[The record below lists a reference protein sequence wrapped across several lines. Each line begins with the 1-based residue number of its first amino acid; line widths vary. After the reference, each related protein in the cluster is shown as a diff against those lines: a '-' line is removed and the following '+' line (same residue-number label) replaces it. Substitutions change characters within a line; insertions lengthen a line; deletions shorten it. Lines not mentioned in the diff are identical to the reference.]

1 MKLAIIGQ
9 GGHSK
14 VIQDIILVTKGIE
27 IIGYFD
33 DKYENSY
40 FNQEI
45 YYGPILSAKKM
56 LDSFEEIKF
65 IIAIGNNRVRKM
77 IVEKLNLLDQYYAAL
92 VHPSAI
98 ISTSANIGF
107 GSVIMANAVVNADAD
122 IGKHAVI
129 NTGSIIEHDNKIG
142 DFAHISPN
150 ATLTGNVTI
159 EEGVHIGAGS
169 TIIPQIT
176 VGSWTMIGAGA
187 TVTSNIPSECTA
199 VGTPAKVK
207 ITNL

>member
-27 IIGYFD
+27 IVGYFD

-40 FNQEI
+40 FNQGI

-56 LDSFEEIKF
+56 LDSFGEIKF
-65 IIAIGNNRVRKM
+65 MIAIGNNRVRKM
-77 IVEKLNLLDQYYAAL
+77 IVEKLNLLDQYYAKL

-98 ISTSANIGF
+98 ISTSANVGF

-129 NTGSIIEHDNKIG
+129 NTGSIIEHDTKIG
-142 DFAHISPN
+142 VFAHISPN

-169 TIIPQIT
+169 IIIPQKT
-176 VGSWTMIGAGA
+176 VGRWTMIGAGA
-187 TVTSNIPSECTA
+187 TVTGDIPSECTA
-199 VGTPAKVK
+199 IGTPARVK
-207 ITNL
+207 ITNH